1 MHKSKSVVTIF
12 TFMHSYSYACM
23 HTHAVKLG
31 SYSYILAKPAYT
43 TQVYV
48 AIATFK
54 IVQANMK

>member
-23 HTHAVKLG
+23 HAHAVKLG

-43 TQVYV
+43 HHTS
-48 AIATFK
+48 ICGDSHF
-54 IVQANMK
+54 